1 MVDIEQVRLL
11 EQRVQRV
18 IARIGELQTENREL
32 RDQVGVDRE
41 KIAELERRV
50 ESFST
55 NQEEIERGI
64 LNALHQLDEV
74 EDAVTES
81 GESRVIPAVDEKPA
95 VTETPEVDEA
105 DDAATVDTVAD
116 RTPAEESAQPEPAP
130 DTADEDVPPPADETT
145 RAEPEPVT
153 AAPSTDET
161 DGDEEPGP
169 ELDIF

>member
-11 EQRVQRV
+11 EQRVQKV
-18 IARIGELQTENREL
+18 IARIGELQAENREL

-41 KIAELERRV
+41 KIAELERRI
-50 ESFST
+50 ESFSA

-74 EDAVTES
+74 EDAVTEN
-81 GESRVIPAVDEKPA
+81 GENRAVP
-95 VTETPEVDEA
+95 VTAEGQ
-105 DDAATVDTVAD
+105 DAAGAERPDESVDAD
-116 RTPAEESAQPEPAP
+116 SEPTPIRHEEPTASSDGAEEE
-130 DTADEDVPPPADETT
+130 VPPPADDTT
-145 RAEPEPVT
+145 RMESEPASAVTTETSSAE
-153 AAPSTDET
+153 ET